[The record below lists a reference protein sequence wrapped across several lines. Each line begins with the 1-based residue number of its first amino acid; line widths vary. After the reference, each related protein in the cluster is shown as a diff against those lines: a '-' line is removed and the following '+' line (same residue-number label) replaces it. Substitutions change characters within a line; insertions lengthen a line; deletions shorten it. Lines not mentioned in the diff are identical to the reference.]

1 MATRTRRGQFKRQTR
16 RRISKYK
23 KAVNIPNAVVGLV
36 GANALSTVLFD
47 TDLRTFLF
55 ERWDGTWTARSD
67 NSWEITL
74 AALLNVGG
82 IKNMGMASNY
92 SLGKAVSYNLK
103 TNWPKAVGSVLIAG
117 FANSV
122 AKKMGVYRMLNRT
135 VRTVGAGKLLKF

>member
-1 MATRTRRGQFKRQTR
+1 M
-16 RRISKYK
+16 
-23 KAVNIPNAVVGLV
+23 V

-74 AALLNVGG
+74 AELLNVGG
-82 IKNMGMASNY
+82 ISNMGMASNY
-92 SLGKAVSYNLK
+92 SLGKAMAYNLK